1 MCIRDRY
8 YYLFEVLMELFKGRK
23 IEKEAYQNMYYMNSL
38 SLQHDRYLCENNY
51 LSNPKKTYLT
61 KKPLT

>member
-1 MCIRDRY
+1 
-8 YYLFEVLMELFKGRK
+8 MELFEGRK

-38 SLQHDRYLCENNY
+38 TLHQDRYLCENNY
-51 LSNPKKTYLT
+51 LSNPKKTYPI